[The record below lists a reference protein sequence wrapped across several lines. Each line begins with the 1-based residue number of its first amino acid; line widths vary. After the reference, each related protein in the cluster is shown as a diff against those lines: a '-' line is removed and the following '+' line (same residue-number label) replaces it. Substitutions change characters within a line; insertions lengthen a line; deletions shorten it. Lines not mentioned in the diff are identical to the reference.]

1 MIDPPSTI
9 RPARLDLVARIRA
22 IRNVHSVVLSLN
34 KVLQDPLSRVRS
46 SAPTWAT
53 SSIVVLR
60 DRDDEVLVVL
70 RDRDD
75 EILLAL
81 ERRAN

>member
-1 MIDPPSTI
+1 MAPSI
-9 RPARLDLVARIRA
+9 RPYNPPTIPLARPALVAGIRA
-22 IRNVHSVVLSLN
+22 IRNVHSVELSLN
-34 KVLQDPLSRVRS
+34 KMLQDPLLRERS

-60 DRDDEVLVVL
+60 DRDDEVL
-70 RDRDD
+70 R
-75 EILLAL
+75 AL